1 MKRHCLLLIL
11 CLTLGCTLAAQDKP
25 RFLYNV
31 DFATWFD
38 NREYQRPLQIPQTL
52 FSFRLSPEIG
62 VGLSDRQGGSHR
74 LIAGV
79 HYTQPL
85 GGNWK
90 EVHFHPTAF
99 YQYQYKGFTM
109 NIGAVPYKHFI
120 RQLPDFLRYDSVA
133 YAHPNIQGALLQYS
147 SRHGYVEAMCDW
159 RGMQSPTRREMFR
172 ITFNG
177 EYSYQGFFRYFAG
190 GVAQLNHKANHGAPT
205 LREGVCDDIYA
216 SPNIGIDFAAPT
228 PLDTICLRASY
239 IYGYQR
245 FRPDNLVYQPQGFML
260 EFMLRWRFLGLKNT
274 FYVGDNL
281 MPLYGMFGADLNQGD
296 PFYQSPLYNRT
307 DLFIYIVRKGFVNCY
322 FSWNMHYAAG
332 TRLQNQQQLIV
343 LFSLDGLKKEQRL
356 RGLFDK

>member
-1 MKRHCLLLIL
+1 MKRHCFLLIL
-11 CLTLGCTLAAQDKP
+11 CLMLGCTLAAQDKP

-120 RQLPDFLRYDSVA
+120 RQLPDFLRYDSIA

-172 ITFNG
+172 ITFDG

-205 LREGVCDDIYA
+205 PREGVCDDIYA